1 MSVES
6 DLKKDGIEVIKK
18 LDTLRVNSIAR
29 TVSNSLC
36 ETFPDFNLNQNDL
49 FIKLSRLDMYI
60 AKMPEGMAEANYFY
74 KNTSIYFND
83 HIADEDLEEFA
94 IHECIHYIQEIKDK
108 RNYLLR
114 MGLCDYTE
122 FRIYGLGLNEAAVQ
136 LMASKVLAIPKE
148 YVKYFNITFETTS
161 PSYYPLECCLVSQLA
176 YLIGED
182 VLFESTINSNDNFK
196 NKFIESTSIKT
207 FLCVQSALDSILY
220 AEEDIIKKLVQ
231 GDRESFDYIYTCYV
245 NNLYAYGKGFGL
257 SDDELYDVLHDLFLS
272 LLSNTK
278 IFEGVRNIKSFL
290 FTCFKN
296 RLLNVLKIP
305 YEYSDVEQCEHLFV
319 VEVDLLDE
327 LIDREQAAMRVQK
340 VKSLLNT
347 LTDRQREAIY
357 LRYMQKLSYDEIA
370 DMLDLTQKGARKL
383 VARGIEHMRE
393 EATSS
398 VILLFL
404 VIFPPDW
411 I

>member
-1 MSVES
+1 MNV
-6 DLKKDGIEVIKK
+6 
-18 LDTLRVNSIAR
+18 
-29 TVSNSLC
+29 
-36 ETFPDFNLNQNDL
+36 
-49 FIKLSRLDMYI
+49 
-60 AKMPEGMAEANYFY
+60 
-74 KNTSIYFND
+74 
-83 HIADEDLEEFA
+83 
-94 IHECIHYIQEIKDK
+94 
-108 RNYLLR
+108 
-114 MGLCDYTE
+114 
-122 FRIYGLGLNEAAVQ
+122 
-136 LMASKVLAIPKE
+136 
-148 YVKYFNITFETTS
+148 
-161 PSYYPLECCLVSQLA
+161 
-176 YLIGED
+176 
-182 VLFESTINSNDNFK
+182 
-196 NKFIESTSIKT
+196 
-207 FLCVQSALDSILY
+207 

-370 DMLDLTQKGARKL
+370 DM
-383 VARGIEHMRE
+383 
-393 EATSS
+393 
-398 VILLFL
+398 
-404 VIFPPDW
+404 
-411 I
+411 

>member
-1 MSVES
+1 MNV
-6 DLKKDGIEVIKK
+6 
-18 LDTLRVNSIAR
+18 
-29 TVSNSLC
+29 
-36 ETFPDFNLNQNDL
+36 
-49 FIKLSRLDMYI
+49 
-60 AKMPEGMAEANYFY
+60 
-74 KNTSIYFND
+74 
-83 HIADEDLEEFA
+83 
-94 IHECIHYIQEIKDK
+94 
-108 RNYLLR
+108 
-114 MGLCDYTE
+114 
-122 FRIYGLGLNEAAVQ
+122 
-136 LMASKVLAIPKE
+136 
-148 YVKYFNITFETTS
+148 
-161 PSYYPLECCLVSQLA
+161 
-176 YLIGED
+176 
-182 VLFESTINSNDNFK
+182 
-196 NKFIESTSIKT
+196 
-207 FLCVQSALDSILY
+207 

-340 VKSLLNT
+340 VKSLLDT

-370 DMLDLTQKGARKL
+370 DKLDLTQKGARKL
-383 VARGIEHMRE
+383 VARGIEHIRE
-393 EATSS
+393 EAISS
-398 VILLFL
+398 VIPLFL
-404 VIFPPDW
+404 IIFPSDW